1 MIAGLLRVT
10 WSEHTPDGIRLVSY
24 TKPWEFQGMPR
35 IGDEIHEESLNEYSA
50 CTVVG
55 VYGSGAG
62 LIVEVDPVDATE
74 LTKAQRDGWPRR
86 LRAGGR
92 WNRWYNADLAERP
105 KRPIRLAFA

>member
-35 IGDEIHEESLNEYSA
+35 IGDEIHEESLNGYSA

-62 LIVEVDPVDATE
+62 LIVEVDPVEATE

-86 LRAGGR
+86 LRAGGWTVETQSWTR
-92 WNRWYNADLAERP
+92 
-105 KRPIRLAFA
+105 FA